1 MTAPILQAHLD
12 MMPPAR
18 ERAQSDALEHI
29 TRLVAFSRARI
40 IERALIENIERGV
53 RYLRVPVITG
63 GGIQFIEY
71 DTHELDGDAT
81 GVK

>member
-12 MMPPAR
+12 MTPPER
-18 ERAQSDALEHI
+18 ERAHSAALEYI
-29 TRLVAFSRARI
+29 TRLVAFRRADI
-40 IERALIENIERGV
+40 IERALVDNINRGI

-71 DTHELDGDAT
+71 DTYELDGDAT